1 MDEREKNVKTNST
14 LDVQYIREAVKDT
27 NVEKLK
33 KDERE
38 YIHTKLENLDYI
50 NAQIQDE
57 IEVGHEEDLTYWQEQ
72 YQKQFSKLDM
82 YLKKKGIR
90 LKRPIS
96 AKDKDNER
104 AEAKEVHKKKCVV
117 CRRHTKANERT
128 RGLERIKE

>member
-1 MDEREKNVKTNST
+1 MDEREKTVNINST
-14 LDVQYIREAVKDT
+14 LDIQHVREAVKDMPA
-27 NVEKLK
+27 EKLK
-33 KDERE
+33 KDEQE

-57 IEVGHEEDLTYWQEQ
+57 IEVGHEEDLMYWQEQ

-117 CRRHTKANERT
+117 CRHKKANERT
-128 RGLERIKE
+128 RGLERVKE

>member
-1 MDEREKNVKTNST
+1 MDEREKTVKTNST
-14 LDVQYIREAVKDT
+14 LDIQHIRETVKNT
-27 NVEKLK
+27 PVEKLN

-38 YIHTKLENLDYI
+38 YIQTKLENLAYI

-57 IEVGHEEDLTYWQEQ
+57 IEVGHEDDLTYWQEQ

-104 AEAKEVHKKKCVV
+104 AEAKNRGALYVGRAAGERNGRWNGNESVN
-117 CRRHTKANERT
+117 RRN
-128 RGLERIKE
+128 